1 MTYPPLHNV
10 ENDSLIYNDT
20 DKADLLN
27 TYFCS
32 ISDLDDNYISPPSF
46 ATKTDERLTHIT
58 ITCNDVLY
66 VLQVLKLGKA
76 SGLDHISHHMLKY
89 TASTVCKPLQKL
101 FTFSLRLAVFP
112 DNWKTALVLPLFK
125 NGEKQLPA
133 NYRPIALLSTVGKV
147 FERVVFK
154 NMFNFFFSNN

>member
-1 MTYPPLHNV
+1 MKKLINSNHSIEIPPLHNV

-89 TASTVCKPLQKL
+89 TASTVCKPLHKL
-101 FTFSLRLAVFP
+101 LHFL
-112 DNWKTALVLPLFK
+112 
-125 NGEKQLPA
+125 
-133 NYRPIALLSTVGKV
+133 
-147 FERVVFK
+147 
-154 NMFNFFFSNN
+154 